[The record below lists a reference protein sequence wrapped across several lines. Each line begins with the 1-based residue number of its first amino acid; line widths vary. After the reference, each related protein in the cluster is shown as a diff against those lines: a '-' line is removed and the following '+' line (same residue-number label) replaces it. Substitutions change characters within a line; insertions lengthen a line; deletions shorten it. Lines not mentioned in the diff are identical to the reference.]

1 MKGGRIMKKQ
11 LFGNDIVPACTYCS
25 HSKKEGNTQFCN
37 AHKVL
42 KNGKCRRFS
51 YNPIMREPRGAVK
64 LPTFDKKEF
73 SID

>member
-1 MKGGRIMKKQ
+1 MMKKQ
-11 LFGNDIVPACTYCS
+11 LFGNNIVPACTYCT
-25 HSKKEGNTQFCN
+25 HSKKEGDTQFCA

-42 KNGKCRRFS
+42 KNGKCRKFC

-64 LPTFDKKEF
+64 LPTFEPKDF